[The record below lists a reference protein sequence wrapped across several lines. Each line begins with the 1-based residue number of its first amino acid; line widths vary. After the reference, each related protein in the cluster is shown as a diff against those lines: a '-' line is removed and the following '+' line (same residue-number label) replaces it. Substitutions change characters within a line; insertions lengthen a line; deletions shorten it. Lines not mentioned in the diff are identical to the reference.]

1 MTEVLSMTNDA
12 IATSAENQ
20 TATDL
25 SRGQLKLSDI
35 IFILSPE
42 NEIFHNKTFF
52 INYIDKD
59 SAFIVDIDTGKS
71 HKLRFHKTG
80 SIGDGTIQTI
90 KVVKR
95 NEEDGYARQ
104 NGLLPGKWLNIYFN
118 GDTPFGLHASQVCS
132 AVGRKANP
140 KKKTIIIAT
149 APLQSQQQR
158 RTCHYRNLTIFNP
171 NFGDMDATSGA
182 T

>member
-20 TATDL
+20 AATDL

-71 HKLRFHKTG
+71 HKLQ
-80 SIGDGTIQTI
+80 IG
-90 KVVKR
+90 R
-95 NEEDGYARQ
+95 
-104 NGLLPGKWLNIYFN
+104 
-118 GDTPFGLHASQVCS
+118 ASCRERV
-132 AVGRKANP
+132 
-140 KKKTIIIAT
+140 
-149 APLQSQQQR
+149 
-158 RTCHYRNLTIFNP
+158 
-171 NFGDMDATSGA
+171 
-182 T
+182 